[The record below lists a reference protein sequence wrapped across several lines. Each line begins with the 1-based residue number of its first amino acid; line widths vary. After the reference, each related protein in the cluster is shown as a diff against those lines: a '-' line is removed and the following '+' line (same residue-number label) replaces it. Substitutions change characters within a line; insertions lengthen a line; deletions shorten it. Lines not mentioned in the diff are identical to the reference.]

1 MKMIPNNPKKRFD
14 KKVLHGELLVFE
26 KLSKA
31 FSHVGNEYLAF
42 HSLNLT
48 KHPRKRWSEIDFVIV
63 CPYGIYTLEVKGGSI
78 RCNKNSEWFSFKKGG
93 NPHRRIENPFEQ
105 SQDAMQ
111 ALNNDLFDNGILSK
125 KDRISIGF
133 GVVFPHINF
142 TIKGEE
148 WDKETFCDHKEFR
161 NFNSFLE
168 KLFVYFFKKRD
179 HNKKLSIQEI
189 NNIATYIRPQFELLE
204 NTSSK
209 ISRIS
214 NELVSCTKDQY
225 RFIDVMTSNERIL
238 CSGGAGTGKTFLAA
252 ELARRLSDNN
262 KNIALIC
269 KSIWLKN
276 YLDEAISAPNVFV
289 STIDAANV
297 NRKRNGI
304 DKYDSLIV
312 DEGQDLFNLNDFE
325 TLDSLVDG
333 GLQQGQCC
341 IFHDVNHQSGLFLS
355 FDNDILERFK
365 DYHYINV
372 PLITN
377 CRNSKPILK
386 KVQSS
391 LLVDM
396 GTESIG
402 GGGPKVR
409 EKRADS
415 QTLVEELEQELKELL
430 SQDISSNEIH
440 ILSPLS
446 FNDSAASK
454 LTGRYSI
461 TELDDYSVK
470 SLPVAELSFSEIK
483 DFKGLESDVIVL
495 IELPHPKDLRT
506 EDEKVLHYVAMSRA
520 RALLSIIWN

>member
-14 KKVLHGELLVFE
+14 GKVLYGELEVFK
-26 KLSKA
+26 KLSQT
-31 FSHVGNEYLAF
+31 FSHANNEYIAF
-42 HSLNLT
+42 HSLNLP
-48 KHPRKRWSEIDFVIV
+48 KHPKKRWSEIDFVIV
-63 CPYGIYTLEVKGGSI
+63 CPYGIYTLEVKGGDI
-78 RCNKNSEWFSFKKGG
+78 RCNKNSEWFSCKQGEQDR
-93 NPHRRIENPFEQ
+93 PIENPFEQ

-111 ALNNDLFDNGILSK
+111 ALTNDLFDNGILSK

-142 TIKGEE
+142 TVKGEE
-148 WDKETFCDHKEFR
+148 WDQETFCDHKEFG
-161 NFNSFLE
+161 NFDSFLK
-168 KLFVYFFKKRD
+168 KLFEYFFKKRN
-179 HNKKLSIQEI
+179 HNIKLTYEEI
-189 NNIATYIRPQFELLE
+189 NNIATYIRPRFELLE

-214 NELVSCTKDQY
+214 NELVSCTNDQY
-225 RFIDVMTSNERIL
+225 KFIDVMTSNERIL

-276 YLDEAISAPNVFV
+276 YLDEVITAPNVFV

-297 NRKRNGI
+297 NKKRNGI

-325 TLDSLVDG
+325 ILDSLVYG
-333 GLQQGQCC
+333 GLQQGKCC

-355 FDNDILERFK
+355 FDNDILDCFK

-386 KVQSS
+386 KVQSL

-409 EKRADS
+409 QIKVDS
-415 QTLVEELEQELKELL
+415 QTLEEVLEQELKELL
-430 SQDISSNEIH
+430 SKDISSNEIH
-440 ILSPLS
+440 ILSPLN

-454 LTGRYSI
+454 LTGKYSI
-461 TELDDYSVK
+461 TELDDYSVR
-470 SLPVAELSFSEIK
+470 SLPVADLSFSEIK
-483 DFKGLESDVIVL
+483 NFKGLESDVIVL